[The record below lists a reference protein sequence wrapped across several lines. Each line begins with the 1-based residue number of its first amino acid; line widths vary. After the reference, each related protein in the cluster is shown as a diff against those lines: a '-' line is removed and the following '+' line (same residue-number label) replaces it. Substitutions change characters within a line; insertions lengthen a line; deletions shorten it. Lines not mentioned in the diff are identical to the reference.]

1 MKKAE
6 KEKNILDLKHQK
18 LLNYLNIL
26 IILIVSISATYI
38 LTNFENLRM
47 NIVISL
53 VLGVFLIV
61 IFLIVLFET
70 KLEKVKKDI
79 RKLR

>member
-18 LLNYLNIL
+18 LLNYLNIF

-38 LTNFENLRM
+38 ITNFKDLKTNL
-47 NIVISL
+47 IITLS
-53 VLGVFLIV
+53 LGVLLIV
-61 IFLIVLFET
+61 IFLIAFFET
-70 KLEKVKKDI
+70 KLTKIKKEI
-79 RKLR
+79 RGLK